1 MSDFKKAART
11 DHKLRSAVF
20 GPAGSGK
27 TRFALE
33 LAKALCPEGK
43 RVAFIDTEGGRAR
56 EYADLFDFDEAQLEK
71 FSVQDYLA
79 MMTDAYKSGLYGVLV
94 IDSLSSF
101 WDGPGGILAQKDQAG
116 GKFDAWARLNP
127 QIKRLMDAIVR
138 YPTHTICTMRTRTE
152 WVEQVDDRGKRS
164 FVSAGKGPAFKDGA
178 IYEFSFFASLDQDHT
193 IRVFKSPPGSELDGY
208 SGDSVTGDVIQRLK
222 EWCNG

>member
-94 IDSLSSF
+94 IDSLSAF

-116 GKFDAWARLNP
+116 GRFDAWAKLNP

-152 WVEQVDDRGKRS
+152 WVEQVDDRGKKS
-164 FVSAGKGPAFKDGA
+164 FVSAGKVLRSRTAPSTSSRSSLRW
-178 IYEFSFFASLDQDHT
+178 IRTTRFASSRALRAASWMAT
-193 IRVFKSPPGSELDGY
+193 P
-208 SGDSVTGDVIQRLK
+208 VTASRAT
-222 EWCNG
+222 